1 MADSTTKEV
10 QIGNSAPVVAVQ
22 IPGVKASQTPT
33 TEISASSAMQSANDT
48 KMPEVDKNLVNPLD
62 IKEPKKSEDNDLI
75 KNIVSA
81 ETPDQ
86 RAILGEAPI
95 LDTSLIAGMV
105 PQKSVTLTV
114 LKLTFGFLLLA
125 SVASVL
131 FFTSQLTNTFDF
143 IAKKLG
149 IPNISQEL
157 ASTNSEIIKLQTD
170 LNTYRYLEVKALL
183 DQFSFDGDNYLKRF
197 DIANSQT
204 ASENEKLFAI
214 EEMANARG
222 KLRNSFVSLR
232 EKLAIKLIV
241 PIIDKN
247 FTDETQLETLFA
259 EALGTRLTQKAN
271 EFANSDNAEAR
282 RDYKNYNQAINL
294 AGNINL
300 RNLIIQTDFDSLASE
315 QLYKMI
321 EKTNS
326 LIVNDLSII
335 QSIKSKRIKWSDII
349 NEIELRTIAVDSYYD
364 EDFYDALGGIR
375 YNSYDFDSEQRKI
388 TISGETKRF
397 DTINFTI
404 IANLIDELNRSDLF
418 ENGEMRSF
426 SKSGSLDEGYTAT
439 LQLSLNL
446 QDSEIAVA
454 DETLNIGL
462 DIDTPPTL

>member
-1 MADSTTKEV
+1 MADQTMKEV
-10 QIGNSAPVVAVQ
+10 QIGSSVPVQQV
-22 IPGVKASQTPT
+22 
-33 TEISASSAMQSANDT
+33 
-48 KMPEVDKNLVNPLD
+48 KMPEADKNLVNPLD

-86 RAILGEAPI
+86 RAILGEVPI
-95 LDTSLIAGMV
+95 LDTSLLAGMV
-105 PQKSVTLTV
+105 PQKSVILTV
-114 LKLTFGFLLLA
+114 LKLTFGLLLLV

-157 ASTNSEIIKLQTD
+157 ASTNAEIIKLQTD
-170 LNTYRYLEVKALL
+170 LNTYRYLEIKALL
-183 DQFSFDGDNYLKRF
+183 DQFSFDGDNYLRNF
-197 DIANSQT
+197 DTVSSQT
-204 ASENEKLFAI
+204 ASENDKTLAV
-214 EEMANARG
+214 EEMDSARG
-222 KLRNSFVSLR
+222 KLRDSFMNLR
-232 EKLAIKLIV
+232 EKLAVKFSV
-241 PIIDKN
+241 PLIDKN
-247 FTDETQLETLFA
+247 FTDGMQLESLF
-259 EALGTRLTQKAN
+259 EEGLRTRLTQKTN
-271 EFANSDNAEAR
+271 ESQVK
-282 RDYKNYNQAINL
+282 RDYKNYSQTINL
-294 AGNINL
+294 VGNSNL
-300 RNLIIQTDFDSLASE
+300 RNLIIQTDFDNLTDG
-315 QLYKMI
+315 QLSTLI
-321 EKTNS
+321 ETTNS

-335 QSIKSKRIKWSDII
+335 HAIKSQRIKWSDII

-375 YNSYDFDSEQRKI
+375 YNSYDFDSGQRKI

-397 DTINFTI
+397 DTTNFTT

-446 QDSEIAVA
+446 QDGA
-454 DETLNIGL
+454 
-462 DIDTPPTL
+462 PTL

>member
-10 QIGNSAPVVAVQ
+10 QIGSSAPVVTVQ
-22 IPGVKASQTPT
+22 IPT
-33 TEISASSAMQSANDT
+33 TVPATDLQASANAN
-48 KMPEVDKNLVNPLD
+48 KMPEEDKTLINPLD
-62 IKEPKKSEDNDLI
+62 IKEPQKSEDSDLI

-81 ETPDQ
+81 ETVDQ

-95 LDTSLIAGMV
+95 LDTSLLTGMV
-105 PQKSVTLTV
+105 PQKSVTLTA

-125 SVASVL
+125 SVVSVL

-183 DQFSFDGDNYLKRF
+183 DQFSFDGDNYLKHF
-197 DIANSQT
+197 DTANSQT

-214 EEMANARG
+214 EEMDNAKG
-222 KLRNSFVSLR
+222 KLRSSFMSLR
-232 EKLAIKLIV
+232 EKLAIKFSVPLI
-241 PIIDKN
+241 DTN
-247 FTDETQLETLFA
+247 FTDEMQLEALFT
-259 EALGTRLTQKAN
+259 EGLRTRLTQKAS
-271 EFANSDNAEAR
+271 ELVNSDSAETR
-282 RDYKNYNQAINL
+282 RDYKNYSQAVNL
-294 AGNINL
+294 VDNNDL
-300 RNLIIQTDFDSLASE
+300 RNLVMQTDFDSLASE

-364 EDFYDALGGIR
+364 ENFYNDIGGIR
-375 YNSYDFDSEQRKI
+375 YNSYDFDSGQRKI

-397 DTINFTI
+397 DTTNFTI

-446 QDSEIAVA
+446 QDDKPAAA
-454 DETLNIGL
+454 DEILS
-462 DIDTPPTL
+462 IDAPPTL